1 MKVKKSY
8 YLDVETHEQIVN
20 VSKELGMNQGQL
32 LKEAVQIYAKKRGIK

>member
-32 LKEAVQIYAKKRGIK
+32 LKESVELYKKKRGIK